1 MLHDIDADALSLQ
14 RRLTE
19 SILRSRGA
27 DSVRVEE
34 QQDRRRALE
43 GADLILTSFRPGGF
57 PARHLD
63 ESIAIAHGIVGQ
75 ETAGP
80 GGFAMALRSV
90 PIVLDILRDVRAVG
104 ASGCLVLNYTNPVQ
118 IVTEAASRFAPDV
131 PFIGLC
137 DQTSG
142 EIVWLGDLLD
152 VSADRIEIDTCGTN
166 HMTFTRAVRVDGRD
180 ETSRVW
186 ELLDTIALDALADDA
201 HRRTIRLF
209 RMLRYIPSEYMQ
221 YFFFHDEVLAEQRAK
236 GITRAQE
243 VMAQLPEVL
252 ASYREEADR
261 AEPHPSM
268 TRASEGHGDFAV
280 SIMAAVLGNAPG
292 RFILNLPNR
301 GAIDDLPDGAVVESP
316 GIVSGRS
323 AELLDQGPLPAEVSG
338 LIRQVAE
345 HARLT
350 AEAAVSGDRGVAI
363 EALAIHPL
371 LLSVKTAE
379 QLVDAYVAVHDGLLR
394 PPTLA

>member
-1 MLHDIDADALSLQ
+1 MRSPTM
-14 RRLTE
+14 RTVGRL
-19 SILRSRGA
+19 
-27 DSVRVEE
+27 
-34 QQDRRRALE
+34 
-43 GADLILTSFRPGGF
+43 
-57 PARHLD
+57 
-63 ESIAIAHGIVGQ
+63 
-75 ETAGP
+75 
-80 GGFAMALRSV
+80 
-90 PIVLDILRDVRAVG
+90 
-104 ASGCLVLNYTNPVQ
+104 
-118 IVTEAASRFAPDV
+118 
-131 PFIGLC
+131 
-137 DQTSG
+137 
-142 EIVWLGDLLD
+142 
-152 VSADRIEIDTCGTN
+152 
-166 HMTFTRAVRVDGRD
+166 
-180 ETSRVW
+180 
-186 ELLDTIALDALADDA
+186 
-201 HRRTIRLF
+201 RLF

-280 SIMAAVLGNAPG
+280 SIMATVLGNAPG

-323 AELLDQGPLPAEVSG
+323 AELLDQGSLPAEVSG

-350 AEAAVSGDRGVAI
+350 AEAAVSGDRGVAV
-363 EALAIHPL
+363 EGPGDPPAPSLG
-371 LLSVKTAE
+371 E
-379 QLVDAYVAVHDGLLR
+379 DGGAAGR
-394 PPTLA
+394 RVRGSP